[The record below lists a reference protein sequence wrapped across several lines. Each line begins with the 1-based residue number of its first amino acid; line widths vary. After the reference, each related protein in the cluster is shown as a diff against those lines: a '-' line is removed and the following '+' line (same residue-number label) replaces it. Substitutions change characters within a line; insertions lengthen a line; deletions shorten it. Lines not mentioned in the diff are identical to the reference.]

1 MKLSAVLAVA
11 LIVLGASGADL
22 FPADSPFGVC
32 NPWPGMKDA
41 GIAWNRGGAGSTG
54 LVNWAEQQLAPGEI
68 NWEHADSEAYGI
80 QSEERQNV
88 LSILGYTPK
97 WLSSGPDG
105 DPSYPPKTLRP
116 FFDFTYACADRYRHR
131 IQCWEVWNEP
141 NIGFF
146 NGTIRQYTEMLKT
159 AYCAAKQ
166 ANPEC
171 KIVFG
176 GTAGV
181 DVPFIERCY
190 EFGAGPY
197 FDVMAVH
204 PYQWGDTFNDGWF
217 ISKLENLR
225 KLMLDRNDGRPIWL
239 TELGWES
246 HGDPESEQIQARLLV
261 QCFTTALTLKYM
273 GVEKIFW
280 YCIKDWGGPGYGL
293 LREDGSRKPAFF
305 AYKTMTNHLAGA
317 DYAGKLD
324 LGESV
329 RCYVFRRKKR
339 LPGIVAVLFSIDKQE
354 HELTLDVGSRRVA
367 IFDLMDKRQVV
378 DSSGGRLHM
387 TCRPDPVFLEGLGEG
402 VLATAELP
410 PPVLMPKRRPY
421 WEQEPYLKD
430 VWLSVIPQEGTERP
444 YVIRH
449 RPEEF
454 EVVVHNDL
462 RREVAGEITATGPSD
477 MKVFRSL
484 GPGTSKLKP
493 GASVRLRLVATE
505 PATMRP
511 GLHPYS
517 FTGWVRV
524 AGGADRR
531 PICPVRIPVRI
542 ADGRVVEF
550 LANSYT
556 ERQYLVNE
564 GQSGCSESCRFGARW
579 TYKFDLP
586 DAKAADVQM
595 FVGAHKARYWAVQ
608 ASRDGEKFDIILE
621 GASNRDWH
629 TASLDDYVPGV
640 VYLQFSGDD
649 VQLNEL
655 VLSTTE

>member
-1 MKLSAVLAVA
+1 LRFSVLLAA
-11 LIVLGASGADL
+11 TLITLRASGADL

-54 LVNWAEQQLAPGEI
+54 LVNWAEQQPTPGEI
-68 NWEHADSEAYGI
+68 NWDHADSEAYGI

-97 WLSSGPDG
+97 WLSTGPDG
-105 DPSYPPKTLRP
+105 EPSYPPKTLGP
-116 FFDFTYACADRYRHR
+116 FFDFTYACAERYRDR
-131 IQCWEVWNEP
+131 IQYWEVWNEP

-146 NGTIRQYTEMLKT
+146 HGMIRQYTEMLKA

-225 KLMLDRNDGRPIWL
+225 KLMLSNNDGRPIWL

-246 HGDPESEQIQARLLV
+246 HGTPESEHVQARLLV
-261 QCFTTALTLKYM
+261 QCFTTALTLKYL

-305 AYKTMTNHLAGA
+305 AYKTMTNHLTGA
-317 DYAGKLD
+317 EYAGKID
-324 LGESV
+324 MGEDV
-329 RCYVFRRKKR
+329 RCYLFRRETR
-339 LPGIVAVLFSIDKQE
+339 RPGIVAVLFSIDKKE
-354 HELTLDVGSRRVA
+354 HRVDLDVGSGRVA
-367 IFDLMDKRQVV
+367 IFDLMDKRQVA
-378 DSSGGRLHM
+378 DSPGGRLRM
-387 TCRPDPVFLEGLGEG
+387 TCRPAPVFLEGLGEG
-402 VLATAELP
+402 VLATAEP
-410 PPVLMPKRRPY
+410 PQPVRRPRQRPH
-421 WEQEPYLKD
+421 WEQVPCLRD
-430 VWLSVIPQEGTERP
+430 VWLSVIPQGGTQRP
-444 YVIRH
+444 YVIRN

-454 EVVVHNDL
+454 EVVVHNDSP
-462 RREVAGEITATGPSD
+462 RDVVGEITATGPSD
-477 MKVFRSL
+477 MKATRSL
-484 GPGTSKLKP
+484 ASAPFELAP
-493 GASVRLRLVATE
+493 GASVRLRLVASK
-505 PATMRP
+505 PVIMQP
-511 GLHPYS
+511 GLHRYS
-517 FTGWVRV
+517 FFGSVRMAGRVQTQPLCPIVLPIRV
-524 AGGADRR
+524 A
-531 PICPVRIPVRI
+531 
-542 ADGRVVEF
+542 DGKVVEF

-556 ERQYLVNE
+556 ERQYLVGGN
-564 GQSGCSESCRFGARW
+564 QSGCSESCRFGAQW

-586 DAKAADVQM
+586 DAKAANVQM
-595 FVGAHKARYWAVQ
+595 LVGAHEARHWTVQ
-608 ASRDGEKFDIILE
+608 ASRDGENFDVVLE
-621 GASNRDWH
+621 GASNRAWH
-629 TASLDDYVPGV
+629 TVSLDDYVPGT
-640 VYLQFSGDD
+640 VYLRFSGDD
-649 VQLNEL
+649 EQLNEL